1 MCGGDW
7 AERDLVRQCADL
19 RDFQGRDTALHG
31 LLQLLEGVHLD
42 LAHALARNAELVRQ
56 LVERDRLVPQ
66 SARLEYATLSLVQY
80 CQRVAQR
87 LVAGGAGPSPPPPSV
102 PPCRAAPPPDLPP
115 PRCAL
120 LSWRARRPTP

>member
-56 LVERDRLVPQ
+56 LVERDRLVRQ
-66 SARLEYATLSLVQY
+66 SARLEYATLALVQY

-87 LVAGGAGPSPPPPSV
+87 LVAGCGLFSPPPPAFL
-102 PPCRAAPPPDLPP
+102 AAAASLPP
-115 PRCAL
+115 PPPPPPRPPPP
-120 LSWRARRPTP
+120 RRPPLG

>member
-56 LVERDRLVPQ
+56 LVERDRLVRQ
-66 SARLEYATLSLVQY
+66 SARLEYATLALVQY

-87 LVAGGAGPSPPPPSV
+87 LVAGFWVLSPPPPRFLSSR
-102 PPCRAAPPPDLPP
+102 PLSPPPLPP
-115 PRCAL
+115 P
-120 LSWRARRPTP
+120 